1 MKPLAL
7 FNKGKKR
14 DSGDAPTPKR
24 KGFSLTMEKRENVAG
39 WLFATPLILGLL
51 LFTLVPMVM
60 SLIWAFKD
68 YDGLTVDRWIGFG
81 NFVHMF
87 NDDELPNVIKNT
99 FVYTF
104 CSIPINLILSYLLA
118 WLVNN
123 DHKFT
128 KVFRVLYYLPC
139 VIPAVVSGL
148 LWKDITGNTYG
159 IFNKIL
165 TSIGLPAATFF
176 SEPSTAMLTLLMM
189 NIWNVGSGMIL
200 WLSAFKGIPKTLYE
214 AAKIDGANGLQR
226 FAHITIPMSTPVIFF
241 NLVTS
246 VIGSLQYN
254 GTMVIAGD
262 SSRMGR
268 GVEDSLYLYGVKIYN
283 TAFADGQLGY
293 ASALAWVLCIFIAI
307 LTFILFKT
315 SKWVFYGE
323 NQ

>member
-1 MKPLAL
+1 
-7 FNKGKKR
+7 
-14 DSGDAPTPKR
+14 
-24 KGFSLTMEKRENVAG
+24 
-39 WLFATPLILGLL
+39 
-51 LFTLVPMVM
+51 
-60 SLIWAFKD
+60 
-68 YDGLTVDRWIGFG
+68 
-81 NFVHMF
+81 
-87 NDDELPNVIKNT
+87 
-99 FVYTF
+99 
-104 CSIPINLILSYLLA
+104 
-118 WLVNN
+118 
-123 DHKFT
+123 
-128 KVFRVLYYLPC
+128 
-139 VIPAVVSGL
+139 
-148 LWKDITGNTYG
+148 
-159 IFNKIL
+159 
-165 TSIGLPAATFF
+165 
-176 SEPSTAMLTLLMM
+176 MLTLLMM

>member
-1 MKPLAL
+1 MRSLNL
-7 FNKGKKR
+7 FKKKGVEQG
-14 DSGDAPTPKR
+14 SAPR
-24 KGFSLTMEKRENVAG
+24 GHKGGSLSMEKRENIAG
-39 WLFATPLILGLL
+39 WLFATPLIIGLL
-51 LFTLVPMVM
+51 VFTLTPMIM

-68 YDGLTVDRWIGFG
+68 YDGLTTDRWVGFG
-81 NFVHMF
+81 NFIHMF
-87 NDDELPNVIKNT
+87 SDDELPNVIKNT
-99 FVYTF
+99 FIYTF

-165 TSIGLPAATFF
+165 TSMGLPRFGFF
-176 SEPSTAMLTLLMM
+176 TDPNTAMFTLLMM
-189 NIWNVGSGMIL
+189 NVWNVGSGMIL

-214 AAKIDGANGLQR
+214 AAKIDGANGFQR
-226 FAHITIPMSTPVIFF
+226 FLHITIPMSTPVIFF

-246 VIGSLQYN
+246 VIVSLQYN

-262 SSRMGR
+262 SARLGR
-268 GVEDSLYLYGVKIYN
+268 GIDDSLYLYGVKIYN

-293 ASALAWVLCIFIAI
+293 ASALAWVLCLFIAL
-307 LTFILFKT
+307 LTFILFKS

-323 NQ
+323 NS